1 MNAKVFGITT
11 RVVTFLLHYCSVFI
25 KTWYMQC
32 FFITAR
38 KTKFAKVMFS
48 QVFVCTQEGSL
59 SGGSLSSRVSLSGR
73 PPHTVKSG
81 RYESYWNAFLFN
93 IML

>member
-48 QVFVCTQEGSL
+48 QVFVCAR
-59 SGGSLSSRVSLSGR
+59 GGLCPGGLYPAGYLCQGD